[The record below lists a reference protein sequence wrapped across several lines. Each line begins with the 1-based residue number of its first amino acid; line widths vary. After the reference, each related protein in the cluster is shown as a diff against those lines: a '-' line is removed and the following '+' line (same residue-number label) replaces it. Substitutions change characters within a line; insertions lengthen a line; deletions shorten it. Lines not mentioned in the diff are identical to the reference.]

1 MLEENATSTH
11 YVALSKIQAV
21 AVADMISAANDLSNE
36 TKSELANIVIKM
48 RWAEPA
54 HCDLVLQRLVA
65 SDVER
70 PAGAKRRRLQQ
81 DYKQIYL
88 YLTGAMWDALKGSSS
103 PDAKLSALLQHA
115 LRLGLRLP
123 SEPTAKMIASIWQLT
138 TCEDPGTI
146 DNVTKAIRYQRVKDD
161 FDALRRRA
169 ANPIMWVEKLPE
181 DPLEFHH
188 KFGPIWEICF
198 SQAPPASPKIP
209 VDVLVAFDNTYKCRG
224 GLAVPAT
231 LSHSGFAIVPKQ
243 SLGVHAPSI
252 QVGAPDLQN
261 LGHMAMAM
269 MQQVTTQ
276 QARLMEMLVGGGP
289 VGGGPRPLSLASL
302 HDRANLNRCAFALP
316 PPAAL
321 PTALTDSAF
330 VEEVESPPAA
340 QPFRRLTSVLSPQP
354 EQPMRPEALA
364 IEAYAAEINHN
375 SASGPAAASAPDDVE
390 DILDM
395 MQARKAVNMATAK
408 AAAKAAAVVA
418 GAVVTAKGVNIPK
431 QAAVAS
437 KAQTPSK
444 AKAAAPKA
452 QTVSKAKA
460 AASKAEAASEAKV
473 KAAAKS
479 KGKNAEVETPPAP
492 PPAKKAKL
500 VLGCGRCRYGKN
512 GCSSCRNPNFQGIRG
527 NAANATK

>member
-1 MLEENATSTH
+1 MLEENSTSTH
-11 YVALSKIQAV
+11 YVALSNIQAV
-21 AVADMISAANDLSNE
+21 AVADMISAANDLSNA

-54 HCDLVLQRLVA
+54 HCDLVLQRLIA

-70 PAGAKRRRLQQ
+70 PAGSKRRRLQQ

-103 PDAKLSALLQHA
+103 PDAKLSVLLQHA

-123 SEPTAKMIASIWQLT
+123 SEPTATIIASIWQLT
-138 TCEDPGTI
+138 MCEDPGTI
-146 DNVTKAIRYQRVKDD
+146 DNVTKGIRYQRAKDD

-188 KFGPIWEICF
+188 KFGPLWEICF

-231 LSHSGFAIVPKQ
+231 LSHSGFAIVPKPF
-243 SLGVHAPSI
+243 LGGHAPTL
-252 QVGAPDLQN
+252 QVGTPDLQN
-261 LGHMAMAM
+261 LGQMAMAM

-276 QARLMEMLVGGGP
+276 QARLMEMLVGGGS

-302 HDRANLNRCAFALP
+302 HDRANVNRGAFALP
-316 PPAAL
+316 QPAAL
-321 PTALTDSAF
+321 PAALTDMAF

-340 QPFRRLTSVLSPQP
+340 PKFRRLTSGLSPQP

-364 IEAYAAEINHN
+364 IEAHGAGH
-375 SASGPAAASAPDDVE
+375 SASGPVAASAPDDVE

-395 MQARKAVNMATAK
+395 TRPGRLSTLRLRRRRRRQPSHRK
-408 AAAKAAAVVA
+408 
-418 GAVVTAKGVNIPK
+418 
-431 QAAVAS
+431 Q
-437 KAQTPSK
+437 
-444 AKAAAPKA
+444 
-452 QTVSKAKA
+452 
-460 AASKAEAASEAKV
+460 
-473 KAAAKS
+473 
-479 KGKNAEVETPPAP
+479 
-492 PPAKKAKL
+492 L
-500 VLGCGRCRYGKN
+500 
-512 GCSSCRNPNFQGIRG
+512 
-527 NAANATK
+527 

>member
-1 MLEENATSTH
+1 
-11 YVALSKIQAV
+11 
-21 AVADMISAANDLSNE
+21 
-36 TKSELANIVIKM
+36 
-48 RWAEPA
+48 
-54 HCDLVLQRLVA
+54 
-65 SDVER
+65 
-70 PAGAKRRRLQQ
+70 
-81 DYKQIYL
+81 
-88 YLTGAMWDALKGSSS
+88 MWDALKGSSS

-123 SEPTAKMIASIWQLT
+123 SEPTAKTIASIWQLT

-243 SLGVHAPSI
+243 PLGVHAPSI

-302 HDRANLNRCAFALP
+302 HDRANLIRCAFALP

-395 MQARKAVNMATAK
+395 MQARKAVNATAK
-408 AAAKAAAVVA
+408 AAAKAEAVAA
-418 GAVVTAKGVNIPK
+418 GAV
-431 QAAVAS
+431 AAVAS

-452 QTVSKAKA
+452 QTVSKAK
-460 AASKAEAASEAKV
+460 
-473 KAAAKS
+473 
-479 KGKNAEVETPPAP
+479 
-492 PPAKKAKL
+492 
-500 VLGCGRCRYGKN
+500 
-512 GCSSCRNPNFQGIRG
+512 
-527 NAANATK
+527 

>member
-243 SLGVHAPSI
+243 PLGVHAPSI

-395 MQARKAVNMATAK
+395 MQARKAVNATAK

>member
-1 MLEENATSTH
+1 
-11 YVALSKIQAV
+11 
-21 AVADMISAANDLSNE
+21 
-36 TKSELANIVIKM
+36 
-48 RWAEPA
+48 
-54 HCDLVLQRLVA
+54 
-65 SDVER
+65 
-70 PAGAKRRRLQQ
+70 
-81 DYKQIYL
+81 
-88 YLTGAMWDALKGSSS
+88 MWDALKGSSS

-243 SLGVHAPSI
+243 PLGVHAPSI

-395 MQARKAVNMATAK
+395 MQARKAVNATAK
-408 AAAKAAAVVA
+408 AAAKAEAVAA
-418 GAVVTAKGVNIPK
+418 GAV
-431 QAAVAS
+431 AAVAS

-479 KGKNAEVETPPAP
+479 KGKDAEVETPPAP